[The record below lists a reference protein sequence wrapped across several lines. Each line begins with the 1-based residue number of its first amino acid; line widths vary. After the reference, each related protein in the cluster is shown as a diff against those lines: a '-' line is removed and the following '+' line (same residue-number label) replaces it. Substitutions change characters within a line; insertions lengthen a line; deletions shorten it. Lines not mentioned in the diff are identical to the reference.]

1 VLHSLIPGR
10 EPDERVT
17 ELKPWVRVATTI
29 YVVMLVPALA
39 LIFGA
44 MVLHAPRAFATAWDS
59 FFVQS
64 SKAGNAFGDGKILL
78 GLGAGLQMA
87 ALVLPAVGFT
97 LTFARMGRRIGTFA
111 WQRSEGHPHVRLGY
125 GAVAVAALGLVA
137 FTWWPNG
144 EYRPIQPNEKG
155 TLASVI
161 SSYKDIP
168 SGRPALTA
176 QRAQQLH
183 GAPAQSA
190 RFPKPKDTSTQTEQQ
205 VKPGKQGSDGS
216 HNDANQTPTD
226 TGGGSDNPQEQSEP
240 DTTQPQDQSPQQSQQ
255 QQSTTPT
262 APTQTA
268 PTQQQ
273 TTPSTTAPSST
284 TPSDSGQAPTTTT
297 P

>member
-1 VLHSLIPGR
+1 
-10 EPDERVT
+10 
-17 ELKPWVRVATTI
+17 
-29 YVVMLVPALA
+29 MLVPALA

-64 SKAGNAFGDGKILL
+64 SKAGNSFGDGKILL
-78 GLGAGLQMA
+78 GLGACLQMA

-111 WQRSEGHPHVRLGY
+111 WQRSEGHPRVRLGY
-125 GAVAVAALGLVA
+125 GAVALATLGIVA

-155 TLASVI
+155 TLAGVI

-168 SGRPALTA
+168 GGRPALTA
-176 QRAQQLH
+176 QRQQQLH
-183 GAPAQSA
+183 GAPAESA
-190 RFPKPKDTSTQTEQQ
+190 RFPKPKDTGTQTEQQ
-205 VKPGKQGSDGS
+205 VKPGQSGNQPAQDKTKNNPNSDSGQQ
-216 HNDANQTPTD
+216 DQAQP
-226 TGGGSDNPQEQSEP
+226 DNG
-240 DTTQPQDQSPQQSQQ
+240 QPQDQSQPQSQQQ

-262 APTQTA
+262 TPTQTA

-273 TTPSTTAPSST
+273 TTPSTTTPSSGST
-284 TPSDSGQAPTTTT
+284 PPSDGSQDPTTTT